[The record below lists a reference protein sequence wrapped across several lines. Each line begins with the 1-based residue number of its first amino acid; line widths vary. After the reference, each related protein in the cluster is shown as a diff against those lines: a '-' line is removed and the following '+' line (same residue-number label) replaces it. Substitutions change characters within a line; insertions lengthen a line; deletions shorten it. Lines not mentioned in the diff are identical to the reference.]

1 MKEAGEM
8 CKLSSKKSSRSG
20 ILTMRALSAPSHA
33 TQFIASG
40 DVSPARPKANQFTA
54 HLIRRDIA
62 ARVSESINSGT
73 ANWPNGVSA
82 TTQVDRSLFGGGDG
96 HLPNGAVGYAVR
108 KNGTGCT
115 ASGAG
120 TITGTV
126 G

>member
-1 MKEAGEM
+1 
-8 CKLSSKKSSRSG
+8 
-20 ILTMRALSAPSHA
+20 MR
-33 TQFIASG
+33 G
-40 DVSPARPKANQFTA
+40 
-54 HLIRRDIA
+54 DIA
-62 ARVSESINSGT
+62 ARVWESINSGT

-82 TTQVDRSLFGGGDG
+82 TSQVGRILSGGGDG
-96 HLPNGAVGYAVR
+96 NLPNGAAGYAVR